1 MKSSTER
8 KRKFL
13 IDLFFVVAILALGYL
28 TVKYLLA
35 WLLPFVIGLVV
46 AVCLQ
51 RPVAYLTEKTKIS
64 RGFWSCLLVFA
75 VLLLF
80 FGIIALIMWWMVS
93 ETENIVPWI
102 TSKVPAIKATFD
114 DISTWVQNTSKHLPV
129 DTSSILSSA
138 PAKIIDVVVE
148 ALTSILTTAASKI
161 ITDGP
166 GLLISCIFSVVASC
180 YITKDYRRITNFVLC
195 QLSEKKQELVI
206 SIKRLFVTN
215 ILYMLRGYIIIMS
228 ITFLELL
235 LGMTILGVNHAVMLA
250 AMVAVLDILPVLG
263 TGTVLIPWGIISL
276 LMGNVPLGV
285 GVLAMYLTITVI
297 RNIIEPKII
306 GNQVGLPPI
315 VTLVAMYLGLQLF
328 GVIGML
334 LFPVITIITVKLQ
347 ENGIIHI
354 WNIPESSDPV
364 KKKES
369 LLKRL
374 FTPKKKEKVNK

>member
-13 IDLFFVVAILALGYL
+13 IDLFFVAAILALGYL

-80 FGIIALIMWWMVS
+80 FGIIALIMWWLVS

-334 LFPVITIITVKLQ
+334 LFPVITIILVKLQ

-369 LLKRL
+369 LLRRL

>member
-13 IDLFFVVAILALGYL
+13 IDLFFVVAILSLGYL

-80 FGIIALIMWWMVS
+80 FGIIALIMWWLVS

-276 LMGNVPLGV
+276 LMGNIPLGV

-354 WNIPESSDPV
+354 WNIPESSDCV

>member
-13 IDLFFVVAILALGYL
+13 IDLFFVAAILALGYL

-276 LMGNVPLGV
+276 LMGNVPLGG

-354 WNIPESSDPV
+354 WNIPESSDSV

>member
-354 WNIPESSDPV
+354 WNIPESSDSV

>member
-328 GVIGML
+328 GAIGML

-354 WNIPESSDPV
+354 WNIPESSDSV